1 MNKELFSESQR
12 FRQSWMWLLIIT
24 INGLVSYKLYK
35 QILQQTLNINTIFP
49 IGIMLLVTFLLIS
62 LRLDTLI
69 KEDGIYV
76 RFFPFH
82 LKYKHYNWNNI
93 KQLYVRKYNP
103 ISEYGGWGIR
113 YGLFGK
119 GMAYNVSGNM
129 GLQIVFNNDKK
140 LLIGTK
146 KPEELKYT
154 LNKLGQLQKELV
166 KH

>member
-1 MNKELFSESQR
+1 MESKIFFSESQR
-12 FRQSWMWLLIIT
+12 FRQWWIWLLIA
-24 INGLVSYKLYK
+24 G
-35 QILQQTLNINTIFP
+35 
-49 IGIMLLVTFLLIS
+49 IGISIGISIYQQIKVSMSIETLAPLIVLSLVIILLLS

-76 RFFPFH
+76 RFFPFR
-82 LKYKHYNWNNI
+82 LKYKHYDWDNI
-93 KQLYVRKYNP
+93 KQLYIRKYSP
-103 ISEYGGWGIR
+103 IAEYGGWGIR

-129 GLQIVFNNDKK
+129 GLQIVFTNDKK

-154 LNKLGQLQKELV
+154 LNKLEQLKE
-166 KH
+166 